1 MRYAYPV
8 VLTPE
13 PEGGFSV
20 AFPDVPE
27 AHTEGEDEAE
37 ALDMAEDCLVTA
49 LSIYVDDEKPLPVP
63 GAAAGR
69 PMVAVPAL
77 AATKLALHE
86 AMLARRLSN
95 VELARQIN
103 SDEKGVRRLR
113 DLLHRSRI
121 DQVEAALRHLG
132 RRVVVE
138 VIEAA

>member
-1 MRYAYPV
+1 MRYAYPAI
-8 VLTPE
+8 LE
-13 PEGGFSV
+13 AQPEGGFV
-20 AFPDVPE
+20 VTFDGVPG
-27 AHTEGEDEAE
+27 ATEGETEAE
-37 ALDMAEDCLVTA
+37 ALDMAEDALVTV
-49 LSIYVDDEKPLPVP
+49 LSAYVDQNRPLPVP
-63 GAAAGR
+63 GEAAGR

-86 AMLARRLSN
+86 AMLAQRLSN
-95 VELARQIN
+95 VELARQIG